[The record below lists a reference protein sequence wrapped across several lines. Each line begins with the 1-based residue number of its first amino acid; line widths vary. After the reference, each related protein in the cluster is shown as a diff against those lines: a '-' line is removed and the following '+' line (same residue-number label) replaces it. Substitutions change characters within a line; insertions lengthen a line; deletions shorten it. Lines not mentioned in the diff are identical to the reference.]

1 MNGGD
6 ATPLHRAHFSPSSSC
21 AKLSFYISE
30 LSVGNQAPEPL
41 LAHDIKLWYH
51 QLTNKSGHS

>member
-1 MNGGD
+1 MIGGD
-6 ATPLHRAHFSPSSSC
+6 ATPMHRAHFSPSSSC

-41 LAHDIKLWYH
+41 LAHIFNCCVIIK
-51 QLTNKSGHS
+51 